1 MWRRMGRFTLTV
13 HTERVP
19 SDEEW
24 AQYISQV
31 RDHMPLEEQRAL
43 VVSAGGS
50 PSGMQRKAMVTALN
64 GAKVP
69 VAILTNSI
77 LMRSAAT
84 AVSWFNPQLKV
95 FGPSDL
101 EPAID
106 YLQLTPW
113 ERTETRNTLAEFQ
126 EKLKIDVAR
135 RPAAANG

>member
-1 MWRRMGRFTLTV
+1 MGRFTLTV

-19 SDEEW
+19 SEEEW
-24 AQYISQV
+24 TQYISQV

-43 VVSAGGS
+43 VVSAGGG
-50 PSGMQRKAMVTALN
+50 PNGTQRKAMVTALE

-69 VAILTNSI
+69 VAILSNSL

-95 FGPSDL
+95 FGPNDL

-106 YLQLTPW
+106 YLGLTPW
-113 ERTETRNTLAEFQ
+113 ERTETRNTLVEFQ
-126 EKLKIDVAR
+126 ATLRIDVAR
-135 RPAAANG
+135 QAAANG